1 MSRYRVSMDIGGT
14 FTDVVAYDEATG
26 RYVAGKSSTT
36 PADLTEGILAA
47 VEQVVESP
55 ADIAFTVHGTTQG
68 LNAFL
73 QRRGEKVMLLATQGA
88 GDVYHIA
95 RGNRLRL
102 YDVHYRKPTPLVPR
116 SDIVEIPGRLNWAG
130 EELAPLDE
138 DAIRAA
144 AARYRDEKF
153 GAIAVGFLFSYL
165 NPAHELR
172 AAEILTEELGNVPIS
187 LSHGVAR
194 EWREYERTSSAVID
208 AYTSGR
214 VAMADFIGARL
225 LAIAKQNNPPV
236 GNVTGTTPLA
246 YHKGPGNRL
255 AAQGY
260 MTFQKSRN
268 KDLAKQL
275 VRFLADQ
282 KRNEQFLWSTAM
294 HVLPASSDTFR
305 GGWRDND
312 FVKANPDVLKTIEAS
327 WDYGHSPVY
336 DFNGKKPAWQRV
348 RVYTSTTYNKIISAV
363 VAGGVAPDEAID
375 DGAAA
380 ARQLIRRG

>member
-36 PADLTEGILAA
+36 PADLTEGIMAA
-47 VEQVVESP
+47 VEQVGESP

-144 AARYRDEKF
+144 AARYRDE
-153 GAIAVGFLFSYL
+153 IIEGFRCEVSG
-165 NPAHELR
+165 PAHPPAGALVELAHAKALREDWVRPDQIEALYLR
-172 AAEILTEELGNVPIS
+172 APDAQINWATRE
-187 LSHGVAR
+187 AR
-194 EWREYERTSSAVID
+194 S
-208 AYTSGR
+208 
-214 VAMADFIGARL
+214 
-225 LAIAKQNNPPV
+225 
-236 GNVTGTTPLA
+236 
-246 YHKGPGNRL
+246 
-255 AAQGY
+255 
-260 MTFQKSRN
+260 
-268 KDLAKQL
+268 
-275 VRFLADQ
+275 
-282 KRNEQFLWSTAM
+282 
-294 HVLPASSDTFR
+294 
-305 GGWRDND
+305 
-312 FVKANPDVLKTIEAS
+312 
-327 WDYGHSPVY
+327 
-336 DFNGKKPAWQRV
+336 
-348 RVYTSTTYNKIISAV
+348 
-363 VAGGVAPDEAID
+363 
-375 DGAAA
+375 
-380 ARQLIRRG
+380 